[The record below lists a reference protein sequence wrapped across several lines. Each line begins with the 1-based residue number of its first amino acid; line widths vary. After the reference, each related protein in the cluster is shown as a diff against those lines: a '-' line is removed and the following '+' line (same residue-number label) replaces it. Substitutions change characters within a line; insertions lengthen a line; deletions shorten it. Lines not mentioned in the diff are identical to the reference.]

1 MVRQGLCNVYTQLIS
16 VPSGINL
23 HGIIIYTSQPLTWT
37 RKACTLLENFADF
50 CFIQRSKADGTY
62 SYFRQ
67 NSLFWILND
76 YFATF
81 NKTIFLQIIFFYWFG
96 FNSAQQCKVST
107 VWKRQVDTTLLEK
120 CWRISLYF
128 FTNDAIAKLYTVCDV
143 KFRQIEVGNGRKF
156 CHIELSNSVISQI
169 F

>member
-76 YFATF
+76 YYGNLNIVTLFFKLLLHNIEPRKICAF
-81 NKTIFLQIIFFYWFG
+81 WLNKCL
-96 FNSAQQCKVST
+96 
-107 VWKRQVDTTLLEK
+107 
-120 CWRISLYF
+120 
-128 FTNDAIAKLYTVCDV
+128 TVCKQGSEFKIWNMKVLKTCYDFPLSV
-143 KFRQIEVGNGRKF
+143 VQCTHSNESRKT
-156 CHIELSNSVISQI
+156 LNNLA
-169 F
+169 